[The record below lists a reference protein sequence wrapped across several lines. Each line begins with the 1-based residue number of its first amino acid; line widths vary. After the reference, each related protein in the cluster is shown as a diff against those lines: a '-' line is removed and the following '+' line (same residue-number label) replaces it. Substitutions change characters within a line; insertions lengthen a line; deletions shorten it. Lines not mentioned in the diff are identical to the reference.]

1 MNISKITHFL
11 VQLVFLLLVF
21 ESTEAGVY
29 KCTDANS
36 RVFYQDK
43 ACQELTAAKLSTQ
56 LSQLGAKGDNHYFL
70 WKATA
75 GKGVVY
81 LLGSLHFGTQDMY
94 PLPEGI
100 MDAFASAN
108 VLVVEANI
116 HNQKKAE
123 AAQRLV
129 AKGVY
134 ADGSGLEDHLKPA
147 TWRKL
152 SGIAKNLG
160 VSEETLR
167 PQKPWLAALT
177 LTGQALSQAG
187 FSEDFGVDQA
197 FIKEAEGKKPVLEME
212 SVDEQIKLFDGFS
225 AQEQEQ
231 MLLQSLQDFA
241 RGPEI
246 FKNIADAWKKG
257 DADAID
263 MITRQS
269 FEAGPVATKLFKT
282 LFTDRNIAM
291 ANKID
296 ELLADGRTYFVV
308 VGAAHLAGE
317 QGILKLLETK
327 SYKISQP

>member
-1 MNISKITHFL
+1 
-11 VQLVFLLLVF
+11 
-21 ESTEAGVY
+21 
-29 KCTDANS
+29 
-36 RVFYQDK
+36 
-43 ACQELTAAKLSTQ
+43 
-56 LSQLGAKGDNHYFL
+56 
-70 WKATA
+70 
-75 GKGVVY
+75 
-81 LLGSLHFGTQDMY
+81 
-94 PLPEGI
+94 
-100 MDAFASAN
+100 
-108 VLVVEANI
+108 
-116 HNQKKAE
+116 
-123 AAQRLV
+123 
-129 AKGVY
+129 
-134 ADGSGLEDHLKPA
+134 
-147 TWRKL
+147 
-152 SGIAKNLG
+152 
-160 VSEETLR
+160 LR

-263 MITRQS
+263 LITRQS